1 MKAMSLCR
9 HTGVFALVFVLGSN
23 PLPAQYYWPD
33 RAEGTVVRV
42 DFLKP
47 FFKESGYQFLSGAV
61 FFSGGGPIA
70 KIVRVDAELPLVR
83 AGLTAGALPAES
95 SLRLGNPY
103 VGVQIHRDGGPL
115 SGYFGLRLPL
125 TSDLE
130 TSAAEL
136 AMGVGVLSD
145 PDRLEAFLPNVLT
158 VRGGAELRSVSSGGL
173 LIGAKLGPSLLV
185 PTKGE
190 GADPEVFADYGV
202 QGGYQGSAV
211 RATVG
216 VTGRLLAT
224 ESGLSFSER
233 TNHVVTGMV
242 ELRRGKVRPSV
253 LIRVPVDPSVR
264 ETHRFTIGFG
274 LAIVL

>member
-1 MKAMSLCR
+1 MSLCR
-9 HTGVFALVFVLGSN
+9 RGGVLALVSVLATN
-23 PLPAQYYWPD
+23 PLRAQDYWPD

-42 DFLKP
+42 DVLKP
-47 FFKESGYQFLSGAV
+47 FFKENGYQFLSGAV
-61 FFSGGGPIA
+61 FFSGGGPIG
-70 KIVRVDAELPLVR
+70 KIVRVVAEVPLVR
-83 AGLTAGALPAES
+83 AGLTAETPVAES

-103 VGVQIHRDGGPL
+103 IGLQIHRDGRAL
-115 SGYFGLRLPL
+115 SGYFGLRPPV
-125 TSDLE
+125 TSDPE

-136 AMGVGVLSD
+136 AMGVGVISD

-173 LIGAKLGPSLLV
+173 LIGAKLGSSLLV

-190 GADPEVFADYGV
+190 GADPELFADYGV
-202 QGGYQGSAV
+202 QGGYQGGAV
-211 RATVG
+211 RATIG

-224 ESGLSFSER
+224 ESGLGFDER

-242 ELRRGKVRPSV
+242 ELRSGTVRPSV
-253 LIRVPVDPSVR
+253 LIRVPVDQSVR
-264 ETHRFTIGFG
+264 EVHRLTIGFG